1 MVQSTSSKRRRGA
14 RRSVRWCARFGSS
27 TAQLFEPVRGGPSQ
41 GASRRRAVSA
51 SIIRE
56 ISRSPS
62 LSCESSRSSRSSRS
76 RQAATLR
83 RASAPKLRTSSGSS
97 RSMRASAASISWSRA
112 RQARWASSMPALS
125 HSIPGPTSAGP
136 EGSEGGCFA
145 LPFRLV
151 LGLQL
156 LHPAP
161 DQLALERAQ
170 VVDEELALQVVHLV
184 LDADGEQ
191 RVGRF
196 LPLPLAVA
204 VGVLHHDVPEP
215 GDLLV
220 LVGDG
225 ETALGIGEL
234 ALAELQHRVDQP
246 EEPFALLL
254 RFLAFGGGALV

>member
-1 MVQSTSSKRRRGA
+1 MVHSTSSNRRRGA

-27 TAQLFEPVRGGPSQ
+27 TAQLFGPVGGGPSQ
-41 GASRRRAVSA
+41 GASSRRAVSA

-56 ISRSPS
+56 ISPSPS
-62 LSCESSRSSRSSRS
+62 VSWESSRSSRSSRA

-97 RSMRASAASISWSRA
+97 PSMRASAASISWSRA
-112 RQARWASSMPALS
+112 RQARRASSMPALS
-125 HSIPGPTSAGP
+125 HSIPGPTSRQ
-136 EGSEGGCFA
+136 GSEGGCLA

-151 LGLQL
+151 LGLQF

-161 DQLALERAQ
+161 DQLSLERAQ

-191 RVGRF
+191 RAGGF
-196 LPLPLAVA
+196 LLLPLAVA

-215 GDLLV
+215 GDFLV

-225 ETALGIGEL
+225 EAALGIG
-234 ALAELQHRVDQP
+234 
-246 EEPFALLL
+246 
-254 RFLAFGGGALV
+254 